1 MNDKSKIAGALVLGA
16 IAGAAIIKL
25 LETNKGK
32 ELVGRVKEKTQTTAD
47 DIKTKINQL
56 QNELSELVGIK
67 KDGDS
72 SKRA

>member
-32 ELVGRVKEKTQTTAD
+32 ELVGSVKEKTQTTAD